1 MNNTITKLEYEKIN
15 NVYSKAKYGGFD
27 VIMNIENGYI
37 NATKLCADGGKLM
50 KNWLRNDGNKE
61 LVEFFESR
69 GSSHSLKM
77 ITIITSG
84 SDKETI
90 LRGTYVH
97 PKLIPHIAMWISPA
111 FAYKISCILEEWKKI
126 SPDNEERFWN
136 EMGSSFKETKDMNKN
151 EGYESMF
158 RDRIA
163 KEENG
168 IIEVETPVGF
178 IDVLTDSK
186 IIEVKSQHLWK
197 HALGQVKCY
206 GYYYPDKQKYIYL
219 FDCKDMNKDI
229 IDDICNSEGVM
240 VKYIE

>member
-1 MNNTITKLEYEKIN
+1 MNNTITKLEYEKID
-15 NVYSKAKYGGFD
+15 NVYSKAKYAGFD
-27 VIMNIENGYI
+27 VIMNMESGYI
-37 NATKLCADGGKLM
+37 NSTKLCADGGKKFFKWNENNGSKELISYFEEIC
-50 KNWLRNDGNKE
+50 DGNK
-61 LVEFFESR
+61 
-69 GSSHSLKM
+69 
-77 ITIITSG
+77 
-84 SDKETI
+84 I
-90 LRGTYVH
+90 LINVTNYGIVRGTYVH
-97 PKLIPHIAMWISPA
+97 PKLIPHIAMWIAPA

-126 SPDNEERFWN
+126 TPDNEDRFWN

-151 EGYESMF
+151 EGCESVF

-163 KEENG
+163 EEENG
-168 IIEVETPVGF
+168 RIEVETPVGF

-219 FDCKDMNKDI
+219 FDCKDTNKDI
-229 IDDICNSEGVM
+229 DIINDICNSEGVM

>member
-1 MNNTITKLEYEKIN
+1 MNNTITKLEYEKID
-15 NVYSKAKYGGFD
+15 NVYSKAKYAGFD
-27 VIMNIENGYI
+27 VIMNMESGYI
-37 NATKLCADGGKLM
+37 NATKLCTDGGKHM
-50 KNWLRNDGNKE
+50 KKWMQNNGNKE
-61 LVEFFESR
+61 LIKYFEENVQTNV
-69 GSSHSLKM
+69 L
-77 ITIITSG
+77 IIVNTG
-84 SDKETI
+84 VNE

-111 FAYKISCILEEWKKI
+111 FGYKISCILEEWKKI

-151 EGYESMF
+151 EGCESIF
-158 RDRIA
+158 RDRIVE
-163 KEENG
+163 EENG
-168 IIEVETPVGF
+168 MIEVETPVGF

-219 FDCKDMNKDI
+219 FDCKDINKDI